1 MNKLTLTTVLSAL
14 ALAIPAIKADIPL
27 LNYETGEITSVDASY
42 EYAPKC
48 NRYADGD
55 ALIIE
60 WTLQC
65 AYVTP
70 ASHYPGTVNWNIPGF
85 TSFPL
90 ADDKPMV
97 SYQNM
102 RTDIDESN
110 LTVTVEAADYKD
122 FPDYKLSPHYALEP
136 DCKDCEPILFEITP
150 YTGFYP
156 EKAYGYYTLE
166 YDTNSGHVKHTNLAF
181 FPTLYDYEHSVVRA
195 YTYVR
200 FRIEDKQN
208 GIVETTAADSS
219 APTYF
224 DLSGRKVN
232 RPENGRIYIK
242 SDGDGN
248 RLIKQ

>member
-27 LNYETGEITSVDASY
+27 LNYETGEITSVNASDK
-42 EYAPKC
+42 YAPIC
-48 NRYADGD
+48 NRYSDGD

-60 WTLQC
+60 WTVKC
-65 AYVTP
+65 AYVTQSP
-70 ASHYPGTVNWNIPGF
+70 YVPGTVSWDIPGF
-85 TSFPL
+85 ISAPL
-90 ADDKPMV
+90 ANDKPVV

-102 RTDIDESN
+102 RTDIDESK

-122 FPDYKLSPHYALEP
+122 FPDYRLSPDVWLL
-136 DCKDCEPILFEITP
+136 DCEDCEPIVCEITP

-208 GIVETTAADSS
+208 GITETTAADSS

-242 SDGDGN
+242 NNGN
-248 RLIKQ
+248 DSRQIIY

>member
-27 LNYETGEITSVDASY
+27 LNYETGEITSVNASY
-42 EYAPKC
+42 EYAPTC

-60 WTLQC
+60 WTLKY
-65 AYVTP
+65 AYVTSCP
-70 ASHYPGTVNWNIPGF
+70 YVPGTVLWRIPGF
-85 TSFPL
+85 AIREYPK
-90 ADDKPMV
+90 DKPVHPTHLMQ
-97 SYQNM
+97 S
-102 RTDIDESN
+102 DIDENN
-110 LTVTVEAADYKD
+110 LTVTIEAAEYKD
-122 FPDYKLSPHYALEP
+122 FPDFRLCPVVWLP
-136 DCKDCEPILFEITP
+136 DCADCPPEVSEITP
-150 YTGFYP
+150 YEGFYP
-156 EKAYGYYTLE
+156 ENVYEYCQYTSNPKQVDL
-166 YDTNSGHVKHTNLAF
+166 VF
-181 FPTLYDYEHSVVRA
+181 FPVSYDYEHSVVRA

-208 GIVETTAADSS
+208 GIAETTAADSS